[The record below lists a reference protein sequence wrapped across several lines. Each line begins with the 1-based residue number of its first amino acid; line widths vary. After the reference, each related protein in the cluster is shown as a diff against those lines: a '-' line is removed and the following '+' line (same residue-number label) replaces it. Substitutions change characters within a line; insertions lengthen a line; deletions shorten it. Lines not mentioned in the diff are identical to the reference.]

1 MRLGD
6 TVVSIADVVEEE
18 VVETCCVVDEDFVDI
33 PSSDVVVKNS
43 IAVVDLVNVLG
54 GDGDDTVDVVEA
66 SSAVVC
72 ARVVINGWVVVV
84 EDIVDGSEVV
94 TRLGH
99 DVVSIA

>member
-6 TVVSIADVVEEE
+6 TVVSIEDVVKEG
-18 VVETCCVVDEDFVDI
+18 VVESCCVIEDDLVDI

-43 IAVVDLVNVLG
+43 IGVVDLVDVVG

-72 ARVVINGWVVVV
+72 ARVVINGRVVV
-84 EDIVDGSEVV
+84 EDVVDGSEVV

>member
-18 VVETCCVVDEDFVDI
+18 VVEICGVVDEDLVDI

-43 IAVVDLVNVLG
+43 IGVVDFVLG

-72 ARVVINGWVVVV
+72 ARVVINDWVVV
-84 EDIVDGSEVV
+84 EDVVDGSEVV

>member
-6 TVVSIADVVEEE
+6 TVVSIEDVVKEG
-18 VVETCCVVDEDFVDI
+18 VVESCCVIEDDLVDI

-43 IAVVDLVNVLG
+43 IGVVDLVDVVG

-72 ARVVINGWVVVV
+72 ARVVINGWVVV
-84 EDIVDGSEVV
+84 EDVVDGSEVV

>member
-1 MRLGD
+1 MRLGV
-6 TVVSIADVVEEE
+6 TVVSIADMVEEK
-18 VVETCCVVDEDFVDI
+18 VVKTCCVVDEDLVDI

-43 IAVVDLVNVLG
+43 IGVVDFVLG

-72 ARVVINGWVVVV
+72 ARVVINGWVVV
-84 EDIVDGSEVV
+84 EDVVDGSEVV

>member
-6 TVVSIADVVEEE
+6 TVVSIADLVEEE
-18 VVETCCVVDEDFVDI
+18 VVETCCVVDGDLVVF

-43 IAVVDLVNVLG
+43 NGVVDLVDVVG
-54 GDGDDTVDVVEA
+54 GDGDDNVDVVEA

-72 ARVVINGWVVVV
+72 ARVVINGWVVV
-84 EDIVDGSEVV
+84 EDVVDGSEVV

>member
-6 TVVSIADVVEEE
+6 TVVSIADVVKEG
-18 VVETCCVVDEDFVDI
+18 VVETCCVVDKDFVDI

-43 IAVVDLVNVLG
+43 IGVVVDVAG
-54 GDGDDTVDVVEA
+54 GDGDDDDTVDVVEA

-72 ARVVINGWVVVV
+72 ARVVINGWVVV
-84 EDIVDGSEVV
+84 EDVVDGSEVV

>member
-6 TVVSIADVVEEE
+6 TVVSIANVVEEE
-18 VVETCCVVDEDFVDI
+18 VVKTCCVVDEDLVVI

-43 IAVVDLVNVLG
+43 NGVVW
-54 GDGDDTVDVVEA
+54 GDGDDNVDVVEA

-72 ARVVINGWVVVV
+72 ARVVINGWVVV
-84 EDIVDGSEVV
+84 EDVVDGSKVV

>member
-1 MRLGD
+1 M
-6 TVVSIADVVEEE
+6 
-18 VVETCCVVDEDFVDI
+18 VDI

-43 IAVVDLVNVLG
+43 IGVVDLVDVVG

-72 ARVVINGWVVVV
+72 ARVVINGLVVV
-84 EDIVDGSEVV
+84 EDVVDGNEVV

>member
-1 MRLGD
+1 M
-6 TVVSIADVVEEE
+6 
-18 VVETCCVVDEDFVDI
+18 VDI

-43 IAVVDLVNVLG
+43 IGVVDLVDVVG

-72 ARVVINGWVVVV
+72 ARVVINGWVVV
-84 EDIVDGSEVV
+84 EDVVDGNEVV

>member
-6 TVVSIADVVEEE
+6 TVVSIADVVDEE
-18 VVETCCVVDEDFVDI
+18 VVEICLVVDEDLVDI

-43 IAVVDLVNVLG
+43 IGVVDLVDVVG
-54 GDGDDTVDVVEA
+54 GDGDDNVDVVEA

-72 ARVVINGWVVVV
+72 ARVVINGWVVV
-84 EDIVDGSEVV
+84 EDVVDGNEVV

-99 DVVSIA
+99 NVVSIA

>member
-6 TVVSIADVVEEE
+6 TVVSIADVVEEK
-18 VVETCCVVDEDFVDI
+18 VVETCCVVDEDLVVI

-43 IAVVDLVNVLG
+43 NGVVDLVDVVW

-72 ARVVINGWVVVV
+72 ARVVINSWVVV
-84 EDIVDGSEVV
+84 EDVVDGSEVV

>member
-6 TVVSIADVVEEE
+6 TVVSIADVVKEG
-18 VVETCCVVDEDFVDI
+18 VVETCCVVNENLVDI

-43 IAVVDLVNVLG
+43 IGVVDLVDVVG
-54 GDGDDTVDVVEA
+54 GDGDDNVDVFEA

-84 EDIVDGSEVV
+84 EDVVDGSEVV

>member
-6 TVVSIADVVEEE
+6 TVVSIADVVDEE
-18 VVETCCVVDEDFVDI
+18 VVEICLVVDEDLVDI

-43 IAVVDLVNVLG
+43 NGVVDLVDVVW

-72 ARVVINGWVVVV
+72 ARVVINGWVVV
-84 EDIVDGSEVV
+84 EDVVDGSKVV

>member
-6 TVVSIADVVEEE
+6 TVVSIEDVVKEGVIEI
-18 VVETCCVVDEDFVDI
+18 CCVVDEDLVDI

-43 IAVVDLVNVLG
+43 IGVVDLVDVVG

-72 ARVVINGWVVVV
+72 ARVVINGWVVV
-84 EDIVDGSEVV
+84 EDVMDGSEVV